1 MSLYSTD
8 SLKRISLIKT
18 EMCLIHILWNNLALL
33 VLFTLYENTVNEKQT
48 H

>member
-1 MSLYSTD
+1 MCVNDTLQNVFAC
-8 SLKRISLIKT
+8 LET
-18 EMCLIHILWNNLALL
+18 EMCLIHILWNNLELL